1 MADFKLPNK
10 TVIVKPIIKS
20 TYMIPDTNHI
30 AAFLARGSFNDY
42 GLRQLDSNG
51 NYVNPFT
58 KEEKEFFEDSSR
70 SGLAFEYGDLS
81 IYGRE
86 GENYWDD
93 FQIKLQKDPVT
104 LDLNNPMDYIKY
116 KVLLTNTKEICPSY
130 ELINTKATYKYYIE
144 DEQQLDLSES
154 NAADVEERAWEIFG
168 EVKGSHAKMAD
179 ILYVYGKGVAEN
191 STDDFLKRQLRAL
204 IKQDFERF
212 VRVCDDPS
220 FHTSLLI
227 QKAIRVGAIKK
238 SGTAYMTEH
247 GDKIA
252 DGIRDTVLYIDDPKN
267 QEFRFNLEQK
277 VDGVK
282 KAPARKRKA

>member
-1 MADFKLPNK
+1 M
-10 TVIVKPIIKS
+10 
-20 TYMIPDTNHI
+20 
-30 AAFLARGSFNDY
+30 
-42 GLRQLDSNG
+42 
-51 NYVNPFT
+51 
-58 KEEKEFFEDSSR
+58 
-70 SGLAFEYGDLS
+70 
-81 IYGRE
+81 
-86 GENYWDD
+86 
-93 FQIKLQKDPVT
+93 
-104 LDLNNPMDYIKY
+104 
-116 KVLLTNTKEICPSY
+116 
-130 ELINTKATYKYYIE
+130 
-144 DEQQLDLSES
+144 
-154 NAADVEERAWEIFG
+154 
-168 EVKGSHAKMAD
+168 
-179 ILYVYGKGVAEN
+179 
-191 STDDFLKRQLRAL
+191 KRQLRSL